1 MQWAPDL
8 AALLTVA
15 TILVGWNMILPVART
30 SHSGGAIVG
39 YARVIDGDTLDL
51 SGARIRLHGID
62 APESTRTCTI
72 AERVYRCGEWVTQ
85 ALADL
90 VRGQA
95 LRCDPLGLDP
105 YRRTIGRCKIESTGQ
120 DIESWMVR
128 QGYAVAYTHYSYA
141 YVHDELVA
149 RISGRGLWAG
159 TFEWPW
165 DYRHEARD
173 RR

>member
-1 MQWAPDL
+1 V
-8 AALLTVA
+8 LLTIA
-15 TILVGWNMILPVART
+15 IILVGWNSILPVART
-30 SHSGGAIVG
+30 YRSGGAIVG

-51 SGARIRLHGID
+51 SGARIRLRGID
-62 APESTRTCTI
+62 APEATQTCTI
-72 AERVYRCGEWVTQ
+72 AEQVYRCGERATQ

-90 VRGQA
+90 IRGQA
-95 LRCDPLGLDP
+95 LRCDPLGLDQ
-105 YRRTIGRCKIESTGQ
+105 YRRTIGRCKIIALASTS
-120 DIESWMVR
+120 DPRWVR
-128 QGYAVAYTHYSYA
+128 QGYAVAYTRYSCA

-165 DYRHEARD
+165 VYRHEARD